1 MAAGSLRLFSGN
13 SNLGLAEEI
22 ARYLKIPLMRAE
34 VETFSDGEVRVEI
47 EENTRGADTFVIQ
60 STCPPVNNNLMELLI
75 MIDALRRASAR
86 RITAVIPY
94 YGYARQD
101 RKVKPRVPITAKLVA
116 NLIVT
121 AGVHRVL
128 VMDLHAGQIQ
138 GFFDIPVDHLFAAPT
153 LISYFNEKGLE
164 DLVVVAP
171 DPGAVERAAAFAKRL
186 GAPLAIIDK
195 RRPEPGIAKVFNVIG
210 SVRGKNTVLVDDM
223 IDTGGS
229 VIESARILNERG
241 AKSVYVSCTHPVF
254 SGSAIEV
261 LQKSLIKE
269 IVVTD
274 TIPLAGL
281 DDYGK
286 VKVLSVAALLGEAI
300 KRIHKETSV
309 SSLFV

>member
-13 SNLGLAEEI
+13 SNRPLAEEI
-22 ARYLKIPLMRAE
+22 ARYLKVSLMKAE
-34 VETFSDGEVRVEI
+34 VGAFLDGEIRIEI
-47 EENTRGADTFVIQ
+47 EENTRGADAFVIQ
-60 STCPPVNNNLMELLI
+60 STCPPVNDNLMELLI

-116 NLIVT
+116 NLITT
-121 AGVHRVL
+121 AGVNRIL

-153 LISYFNEKGLE
+153 LISHFKEKI
-164 DLVVVAP
+164 DNLVVVAP

-186 GAPLAIIDK
+186 ESPLAIIDK
-195 RRPEPGIAKVFNVIG
+195 RRPEPGIAKVFSVIG
-210 SVRGKNTVLVDDM
+210 SVRGKNTILVDDM

-229 VIESARILNERG
+229 IIESARMLAKQG
-241 AKSVYVSCTHPVF
+241 AKSIYVSCTHPVF
-254 SGSAIEV
+254 SGSAVKRLQESPIQEV
-261 LQKSLIKE
+261 
-269 IVVTD
+269 VVTN
-274 TIPLAGL
+274 TIPFVSPGNC
-281 DDYGK
+281 DK
-286 VKVLSVAALLGEAI
+286 IKVLSVAALLGEAI

>member
-13 SNLGLAEEI
+13 SNPGLAGEI
-22 ARYLKIPLMRAE
+22 ARYLNVSLMKAE
-34 VETFSDGEVRVEI
+34 VETFLDGEVRVEI

-60 STCPPVNNNLMELLI
+60 STCPPVNDNLMELLV

-153 LISYFNEKGLE
+153 LISYFNEKRLE
-164 DLVVVAP
+164 NLVVVAP

-210 SVRGKNTVLVDDM
+210 SVRGKNAILVDDM

-254 SGSAIEV
+254 SGSAIDI

-274 TIPLAGL
+274 TIPLAKL
-281 DDYGK
+281 DDYDK
-286 VKVLSVAALLGEAI
+286 VKVLSVAGLLGEAI